1 MQWLSWWRSMSW
13 IFYREIVKIGRDPKQ
28 WQCCMWQKWQA
39 AQAERDGRR
48 IWKLDRGLG
57 QKTRSETALRK
68 RQHEWQ
74 IDNTNDKAILN
85 KQIHQ
90 SIHCWSADLRFDS
103 LRLHLFNWSPLS
115 LSLICLLVYQ
125 DELILDCFPVFH
137 HCCHGPISSVGQLTF
152 LVAPLLKCYSWIGS
166 IRFSQ
171 FSLSS
176 YWKFW
181 TGSYHRSPL
190 VYVWRLMMFI
200 ANWFEQR
207 NSPQMAE
214 IVAWHTG

>member
-1 MQWLSWWRSMSW
+1 MGKVLLAIACNDYPGDAAWVES
-13 IFYREIVKIGRDPKQ
+13 FTEREIVKIGRDPKQ

-166 IRFSQ
+166 IHF
-171 FSLSS
+171 FTIFTFKL
-176 YWKFW
+176 
-181 TGSYHRSPL
+181 L
-190 VYVWRLMMFI
+190 EVL
-200 ANWFEQR
+200 NWFL
-207 NSPQMAE
+207 S
-214 IVAWHTG
+214 

>member
-13 IFYREIVKIGRDPKQ
+13 IFYREIVKIGRDPRR

-85 KQIHQ
+85 KQTHQ
-90 SIHCWSADLRFDS
+90 SIHCFVL
-103 LRLHLFNWSPLS
+103 
-115 LSLICLLVYQ
+115 LICDSIHFDFTCSIGPHSHFHPFVYQ
-125 DELILDCFPVFH
+125 FIKINSYQIFLLCFIIV
-137 HCCHGPISSVGQLTF
+137 V
-152 LVAPLLKCYSWIGS
+152 
-166 IRFSQ
+166 
-171 FSLSS
+171 
-176 YWKFW
+176 
-181 TGSYHRSPL
+181 
-190 VYVWRLMMFI
+190 
-200 ANWFEQR
+200 
-207 NSPQMAE
+207 MAKSDP
-214 IVAWHTG
+214 